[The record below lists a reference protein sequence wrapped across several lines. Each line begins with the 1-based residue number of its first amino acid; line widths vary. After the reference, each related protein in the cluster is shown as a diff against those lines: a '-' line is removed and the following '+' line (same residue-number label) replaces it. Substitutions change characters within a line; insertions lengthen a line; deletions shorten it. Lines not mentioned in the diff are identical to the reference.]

1 MADRVIVRRGTFLD
15 SVALMLVSRDASEL
29 EGVEQAQVVNA
40 TPLNVD
46 LLERQ
51 AFSLPGGDEEPG
63 PNDLLIAI
71 RADGDEPLAAA
82 LALVEERLRR
92 RPVSERAGAAGAAAR
107 SVTSAAR
114 RREELSL
121 ALVTVPGRH
130 AAYEC
135 ARALDAGLDVL
146 CFSSGPSL
154 DVEAALKA
162 RANALGL
169 LMMGPDCGTAILG
182 GAVLGFGNAVRP
194 GPVGIVGASGTG
206 IQAVACRLDAAG
218 VGISHA
224 IGTGGRDLSARVG
237 GATTLS
243 SLELLAGDAETEA
256 IVVVAKS
263 PDGAVA
269 KRVAETG
276 ARIGKHVVLAFP
288 GFAAAGGGLEQAGS
302 PGQAGS
308 VEHAGSLEQAAAL
321 GAAAVGARLPAPA
334 RLGAARETPGAIR
347 GLFSGGTLRDE
358 ALAIIGAAASAGTR
372 LERAEAGGHVLLD
385 LGDERFT
392 EGRPHPMI
400 DLSLRISVLEQQALD
415 LSVGVLLLDVVLGYG
430 AHPDPAAELAPALA
444 RAREARRGDLTVVVS
459 LCGTGGDP
467 QGVDSQAERLHAAG
481 AVVTRSNADAA
492 ELALAAAGLGSA
504 VS

>member
-1 MADRVIVRRGTFLD
+1 MVDRVIVRRGTFLD
-15 SVALMLVSRDASEL
+15 SVALMLMSRDAAEL
-29 EGVEQAQVVNA
+29 DGVEQASIVNA
-40 TPLNVD
+40 TPLNVE
-46 LLERQ
+46 LLQRQ
-51 AFSLPGGDEEPG
+51 SFRLPADEEPPG

-71 RADGDEPLAAA
+71 RAEGDEPLGAA
-82 LALVEERLRR
+82 LALIEERLQR
-92 RPVSERAGAAGAAAR
+92 RPGADGGGAALAAAR

-130 AAYEC
+130 ATYEC

-146 CFSSGPSL
+146 CFSNGPSL
-154 DVEAALKA
+154 DAEAALKS

-169 LMMGPDCGTAILG
+169 LMMGPDCGTAILD
-182 GAVLGFGNAVRP
+182 GAVLGFGNAVRS

-206 IQAVACRLDAAG
+206 IQAISCRLDAAG
-218 VGISHA
+218 VGISQA

-237 GATTLS
+237 GATTLRAI
-243 SLELLAGDAETEA
+243 ELLAADSNTEA

-263 PDGAVA
+263 PDPAVA
-269 KRVAETG
+269 RQVNAAG
-276 ARIGKHVVLAFP
+276 GRAGKPVVLAFP
-288 GFAAAGGGLEQAGS
+288 GFAGEGLGLEQAGS
-302 PGQAGS
+302 LEEGAAGI
-308 VEHAGSLEQAAAL
+308 
-321 GAAAVGARLPAPA
+321 AAAVGAKLPPPA
-334 RLGAARETPGAIR
+334 RTGSVEVTPGAIR

-358 ALAIIGAAASAGTR
+358 ALGIVNAAAGAGTE
-372 LERAEAGGHVLLD
+372 LERAAPGEHVLVD

-400 DLSLRISVLEQQALD
+400 DLSLRISTLQEQAQD
-415 LSVGVLLLDVVLGYG
+415 PSVGVLLLDVVLGYG

-444 RAREARRGDLTVVVS
+444 RALEARPGELTAVVS
-459 LCGTGGDP
+459 LCGTDGDP
-467 QGVDSQAERLHAAG
+467 QDVDGQADRLHGAG
-481 AVVTRSNADAA
+481 AVVTRSNVDAA

>member
-1 MADRVIVRRGTFLD
+1 VVDRVIVRRGTFLD

-29 EGVEQAQVVNA
+29 DGVEQAQVVNA
-40 TPLNVD
+40 TPLNVE

-51 AFSLPGGDEEPG
+51 AFSLPAGDEAPG

-71 RADGDEPLAAA
+71 RAEGDEPLATA
-82 LALVEERLRR
+82 LALVEERLSR
-92 RPVSERAGAAGAAAR
+92 RPASDGGGAVRAAAR

-154 DVEAALKA
+154 DVEALLKE

-182 GAVLGFGNAVRP
+182 GAVLGFGNAVQA
-194 GPVGIVGASGTG
+194 GPMGIIGASGTG
-206 IQAVACRLDAAG
+206 IQSVACRLDAAG

-237 GATTLS
+237 GATTLRA
-243 SLELLAGDAETEA
+243 LELLADDSETEA

-263 PDGAVA
+263 PDAG
-269 KRVAETG
+269 VAERIEEAGRRTG
-276 ARIGKHVVLAFP
+276 KDVVLAFP
-288 GFAAAGGGLEQAGS
+288 GVAGDGLS
-302 PGQAGS
+302 L
-308 VEHAGSLEQAAAL
+308 EHAGSLEEGAAAA
-321 GAAAVGARLPAPA
+321 AAAVGAKLPPPV
-334 RLGAARETPGAIR
+334 RTGSVGETPGAIR
-347 GLFSGGTLRDE
+347 GIFSGGTLRDE
-358 ALAIIGAAASAGTR
+358 ALAIVGAAAGAETL
-372 LERAEAGGHVLLD
+372 LERAEAGAHVLVD

-400 DLSLRISVLEQQALD
+400 DLSLRLSVLDEQARD
-415 LSVGVLLLDVVLGYG
+415 PSVGVLLLDVVLGYG
-430 AHPDPAAELAPALA
+430 AHPDPAAELAPALG
-444 RAREARRGDLTVVVS
+444 RALEARRGELTAVVS
-459 LCGTGGDP
+459 LCGTARDP

-481 AVVTRSNADAA
+481 AVVTQSNADAA

>member
-51 AFSLPGGDEEPG
+51 AFSLPAGEEPPG

-71 RADGDEPLAAA
+71 RAEGDEPLAAA
-82 LALVEERLRR
+82 FALVDERLRR
-92 RPVSERAGAAGAAAR
+92 RPATEGGGPARAAPR

-121 ALVTVPGRH
+121 ALVTVPGRY

-154 DVEAALKA
+154 DVEASLKA

-169 LMMGPDCGTAILG
+169 LMMGPDCGTAILS
-182 GAVLGFGNAVRP
+182 GAVLGFGNAVQA

-237 GATTLS
+237 GATTLRA
-243 SLELLAGDAETEA
+243 LELLADDTETEA

-263 PDGAVA
+263 PDAAVA
-269 KRVAETG
+269 AQVDEAGGRTG
-276 ARIGKHVVLAFP
+276 KDVVLAFP
-288 GFAAAGGGLEQAGS
+288 GFAGDG
-302 PGQAGS
+302 PS
-308 VEHAGSLEQAAAL
+308 VEHAGSLEEAAAAA
-321 GAAAVGARLPAPA
+321 AAAVGAKLPPPA
-334 RLGAARETPGAIR
+334 RAGSVEETPGAIR

-358 ALAIIGAAASAGTR
+358 ALAIVAAAAGAETR
-372 LERAEAGGHVLLD
+372 LEEAEAGAHVLLD

-400 DLSLRISVLEQQALD
+400 DLSLRVSVLEQQALD
-415 LSVGVLLLDVVLGYG
+415 PSVGVLLLDVVLGYG
-430 AHPDPAAELAPALA
+430 AHPDPAVELAPALE
-444 RAREARRGDLTVVVS
+444 RALGARRGELTAVVS
-459 LCGTGGDP
+459 LCGTAADP

>member
-1 MADRVIVRRGTFLD
+1 MVDRVIVRRGTFLD

-29 EGVEQAQVVNA
+29 EGVEQASIVNA
-40 TPLNVD
+40 TPLNVE

-51 AFSLPGGDEEPG
+51 AFSLPAGEQSPG

-71 RADGDEPLAAA
+71 RAEADEPLATAV
-82 LALVEERLRR
+82 ALVEERLSR
-92 RPVSERAGAAGAAAR
+92 RPAAEGGAAARAAPR
-107 SVTSAAR
+107 SVTSAVR
-114 RREELSL
+114 RRDDLSL

-154 DVEAALKA
+154 DVEAALKG
-162 RANALGL
+162 RATALGL

-182 GAVLGFGNAVRP
+182 GAVVGFGNAVQA

-237 GATTLS
+237 GATTLRA
-243 SLELLAGDAETEA
+243 LELLADDSETEA

-269 KRVAETG
+269 EQVDEAGRRTG
-276 ARIGKHVVLAFP
+276 KDVVLAVP
-288 GFAAAGGGLEQAGS
+288 GFAGGGVSL
-302 PGQAGS
+302 
-308 VEHAGSLEQAAAL
+308 EHAGSLEEGAAAA
-321 GAAAVGARLPAPA
+321 AAAVGAKLPPPA
-334 RLGAARETPGAIR
+334 RVGSVEETPGAIR

-358 ALAIIGAAASAGTR
+358 ALAIVGAAAGAETS
-372 LERAEAGGHVLLD
+372 LERAEAGAHVLLD

-400 DLSLRISVLEQQALD
+400 DLSLRMSVLEEQALD
-415 LSVGVLLLDVVLGYG
+415 PSVGVLLLDVVLGYG
-430 AHPDPAAELAPALA
+430 AHPDPAAELAPALG
-444 RAREARRGDLTVVVS
+444 RVLEARRGELTAVVS
-459 LCGTGGDP
+459 LCGTARDP
-467 QGVDSQAERLHAAG
+467 QGVDSQAERLHVAG

>member
-1 MADRVIVRRGTFLD
+1 VVDRVIVRRGTFLD
-15 SVALMLVSRDASEL
+15 SVALMLVSRDASEP
-29 EGVEQAQVVNA
+29 EGVEQASIVNA
-40 TPLNVD
+40 TPLNVE

-51 AFSLPGGDEEPG
+51 AFSLPAGDEAPG

-71 RADGDEPLAAA
+71 RAEGDEPLATA
-82 LALVEERLRR
+82 LALVEERLSR
-92 RPVSERAGAAGAAAR
+92 RPASDGGGAVRAAAR

-154 DVEAALKA
+154 DVEALLKA

-182 GAVLGFGNAVRP
+182 GAVLGFGNAVQA
-194 GPVGIVGASGTG
+194 GPMGIVGASGTG
-206 IQAVACRLDAAG
+206 IQSVACRLDAAG

-237 GATTLS
+237 GATTLRA
-243 SLELLAGDAETEA
+243 LELLADDSETEA

-263 PDGAVA
+263 PDAGVA
-269 KRVAETG
+269 QRIEEAGRRTG
-276 ARIGKHVVLAFP
+276 KDVVLAFP
-288 GFAAAGGGLEQAGS
+288 GVAGDGLS
-302 PGQAGS
+302 L
-308 VEHAGSLEQAAAL
+308 EHAGSLEEGAAAA
-321 GAAAVGARLPAPA
+321 AAAVGAKLPPPV
-334 RLGAARETPGAIR
+334 RTGSVGETPGAIR

-358 ALAIIGAAASAGTR
+358 ALAIVGAAAGAETL
-372 LERAEAGGHVLLD
+372 LERAEAGAHVLVD

-400 DLSLRISVLEQQALD
+400 DLSLRLSVLDEQARD
-415 LSVGVLLLDVVLGYG
+415 PSVGVLLLDVVLGYG
-430 AHPDPAAELAPALA
+430 AHPDPAAELAPALG
-444 RAREARRGDLTVVVS
+444 RALEARRGELTAVVS
-459 LCGTGGDP
+459 LCGTARDP

-481 AVVTRSNADAA
+481 AVVTQSNADAA

>member
-1 MADRVIVRRGTFLD
+1 MVDRVIVRRGTFLD

-29 EGVEQAQVVNA
+29 DGVEQAQVVNA
-40 TPLNVD
+40 TPLNVE

-51 AFSLPGGDEEPG
+51 AFSLPAGDEAPG

-71 RADGDEPLAAA
+71 RAEGDEPLATA
-82 LALVEERLRR
+82 LALVEERLSR
-92 RPVSERAGAAGAAAR
+92 RPASDGGGAVRAAAR

-154 DVEAALKA
+154 DVEALLKE

-182 GAVLGFGNAVRP
+182 GAVLGFGNAVQA
-194 GPVGIVGASGTG
+194 GPMGIIGASGTG
-206 IQAVACRLDAAG
+206 IQSVACRLDAAG

-237 GATTLS
+237 GATTLRA
-243 SLELLAGDAETEA
+243 LELLADDSETEA

-263 PDGAVA
+263 PDAG
-269 KRVAETG
+269 VAERIEEAGRRTG
-276 ARIGKHVVLAFP
+276 KDVVLAFP
-288 GFAAAGGGLEQAGS
+288 GVAGDGLS
-302 PGQAGS
+302 L
-308 VEHAGSLEQAAAL
+308 EHAGSLEKGAAAA
-321 GAAAVGARLPAPA
+321 AAAVGAKLPPPV
-334 RLGAARETPGAIR
+334 RTGSVGETPGAIR
-347 GLFSGGTLRDE
+347 GIFSGGTLRDE
-358 ALAIIGAAASAGTR
+358 ALAIVGAAAGAETL
-372 LERAEAGGHVLLD
+372 LERAEAGAHVLVD

-400 DLSLRISVLEQQALD
+400 DLSLRLSVLDEQARD
-415 LSVGVLLLDVVLGYG
+415 PSVGVLLLDVVLGYG
-430 AHPDPAAELAPALA
+430 AHPDPAAELAPALG
-444 RAREARRGDLTVVVS
+444 RALEARRGELTAVVS
-459 LCGTGGDP
+459 LCGTARDP

-481 AVVTRSNADAA
+481 AVVTQSNADAA

>member
-1 MADRVIVRRGTFLD
+1 VVDRVIVRRGTFLD

-29 EGVEQAQVVNA
+29 DGVEQAQVVNA
-40 TPLNVD
+40 TPLNVE

-51 AFSLPGGDEEPG
+51 AFSLPAGDEAPG

-71 RADGDEPLAAA
+71 RAEGDEPLATA
-82 LALVEERLRR
+82 LALVEERLSR
-92 RPVSERAGAAGAAAR
+92 RPASDGGGAVRAAAR

-154 DVEAALKA
+154 DVEALLKA

-182 GAVLGFGNAVRP
+182 GAVLGFGNAVQA
-194 GPVGIVGASGTG
+194 GPMGIIGASGTG
-206 IQAVACRLDAAG
+206 IQSVACRLDAAG

-237 GATTLS
+237 GATTLRA
-243 SLELLAGDAETEA
+243 LELLADDSETEA

-263 PDGAVA
+263 PDAG
-269 KRVAETG
+269 VAERIEEAGRRTG
-276 ARIGKHVVLAFP
+276 KDVVLAFP
-288 GFAAAGGGLEQAGS
+288 GVAGDGLS
-302 PGQAGS
+302 L
-308 VEHAGSLEQAAAL
+308 EHAGSLEEGAAAA
-321 GAAAVGARLPAPA
+321 AAAVGAKLPPPV
-334 RLGAARETPGAIR
+334 RTGSVGETPGAIR

-358 ALAIIGAAASAGTR
+358 ALAIVGAAAGAETL
-372 LERAEAGGHVLLD
+372 LERAEAGAHVLVD

-400 DLSLRISVLEQQALD
+400 DLSLRLSVLDEQARD
-415 LSVGVLLLDVVLGYG
+415 PSVGVLLLDVVLGYG
-430 AHPDPAAELAPALA
+430 AHPDPAAELAPALG
-444 RAREARRGDLTVVVS
+444 RALEARRGELTAVVS
-459 LCGTGGDP
+459 LCGTARDP

-481 AVVTRSNADAA
+481 AVVTQSNADAA

>member
-29 EGVEQAQVVNA
+29 DGVEQASIVNA
-40 TPLNVD
+40 TPLNVE

-51 AFSLPGGDEEPG
+51 AFSLPAEEQPPG

-71 RADGDEPLAAA
+71 RAAREEPLAEA

-92 RPVSERAGAAGAAAR
+92 RRGTEGGGAAQAAAR

-114 RREELSL
+114 RREELSV

-154 DVEAALKA
+154 EVEAALKS
-162 RANALGL
+162 RANELGL

-182 GAVLGFGNAVRP
+182 GAVLGFGNALRA

-206 IQAVACRLDAAG
+206 IQALTCRLDAAG

-237 GATTLS
+237 GATTLRAI
-243 SLELLAGDAETEA
+243 ELLADDPDTEA
-256 IVVVAKS
+256 IAVVAKS
-263 PDGAVA
+263 PDPAVA
-269 KRVAETG
+269 MQVDEAGRRA
-276 ARIGKHVVLAFP
+276 GKVVVLAFP
-288 GFAAAGGGLEQAGS
+288 GFTGEGLQLEQAGS
-302 PGQAGS
+302 
-308 VEHAGSLEQAAAL
+308 LESGAAAI
-321 GAAAVGARLPAPA
+321 AAAVGAKLPPPERTGSAE
-334 RLGAARETPGAIR
+334 ETPGAIR

-358 ALAIIGAAASAGTR
+358 ALAIVGAAARVETS
-372 LERAEAGGHVLLD
+372 LEPAEPGDHVLLD

-400 DLSLRISVLEQQALD
+400 DPSLRISILEEQARD
-415 LSVGVLLLDVVLGYG
+415 PSVGVLLLDVVLGYG
-430 AHPDPAAELAPALA
+430 AHPDPAAELAPAVG
-444 RAREARRGDLTVVVS
+444 RALEARRGELTAVVS
-459 LCGTGGDP
+459 LCGTDGDP
-467 QGVDSQAERLHAAG
+467 QDVNVQADRLHAAG

-492 ELALAAAGLGSA
+492 ELALRAAGLGSA

>member
-1 MADRVIVRRGTFLD
+1 MVDRVIVRRGTFLD

-29 EGVEQAQVVNA
+29 DGVEQAQVVNA
-40 TPLNVD
+40 TPLNVE

-51 AFSLPGGDEEPG
+51 AFSLPAGDEAPG

-71 RADGDEPLAAA
+71 RAEGDEPLATA
-82 LALVEERLRR
+82 LALVEERLSR
-92 RPVSERAGAAGAAAR
+92 RPASDGGGAVRAAAR

-154 DVEAALKA
+154 DVEALLKE

-182 GAVLGFGNAVRP
+182 GAVLGFGNAVQA
-194 GPVGIVGASGTG
+194 GPMGIIGASGTG
-206 IQAVACRLDAAG
+206 IQSVACRLDAAG

-224 IGTGGRDLSARVG
+224 IGTGARDLSARVG
-237 GATTLS
+237 GATTLRA
-243 SLELLAGDAETEA
+243 LELLADDSETEA

-263 PDGAVA
+263 PDAG
-269 KRVAETG
+269 VAERIEEAGRRTG
-276 ARIGKHVVLAFP
+276 KDVVLAFP
-288 GFAAAGGGLEQAGS
+288 GVAGDGLS
-302 PGQAGS
+302 L
-308 VEHAGSLEQAAAL
+308 EHAGSLEKGAAAA
-321 GAAAVGARLPAPA
+321 AAAVGAKLPPPV
-334 RLGAARETPGAIR
+334 RTGSVGETPGAIR
-347 GLFSGGTLRDE
+347 GIFSGGTLRDE
-358 ALAIIGAAASAGTR
+358 ALAIVGAAAGAETL
-372 LERAEAGGHVLLD
+372 LERAEAGAHVLVD

-400 DLSLRISVLEQQALD
+400 DLSLRLSVLDEQAREP
-415 LSVGVLLLDVVLGYG
+415 SVGVLLLDVVLGYG
-430 AHPDPAAELAPALA
+430 AHPDPAAELAPALG
-444 RAREARRGDLTVVVS
+444 RALEARRGELTAVVS
-459 LCGTGGDP
+459 LCGTARDP

-481 AVVTRSNADAA
+481 AVVTQSNADAA

>member
-1 MADRVIVRRGTFLD
+1 
-15 SVALMLVSRDASEL
+15 
-29 EGVEQAQVVNA
+29 
-40 TPLNVD
+40 
-46 LLERQ
+46 
-51 AFSLPGGDEEPG
+51 
-63 PNDLLIAI
+63 
-71 RADGDEPLAAA
+71 
-82 LALVEERLRR
+82 
-92 RPVSERAGAAGAAAR
+92 
-107 SVTSAAR
+107 
-114 RREELSL
+114 
-121 ALVTVPGRH
+121 
-130 AAYEC
+130 
-135 ARALDAGLDVL
+135 
-146 CFSSGPSL
+146 
-154 DVEAALKA
+154 
-162 RANALGL
+162 
-169 LMMGPDCGTAILG
+169 
-182 GAVLGFGNAVRP
+182 
-194 GPVGIVGASGTG
+194 VGIVGASGTG

-237 GATTLS
+237 GATTLR

-308 VEHAGSLEQAAAL
+308 VAHAGSLEQAAAL

-415 LSVGVLLLDVVLGYG
+415 PMIDQSLRVEALAAAPEPVLLLDVVLGYG